1 VNRYR
6 SGCSVAA
13 VLMLAA
19 ASASAQSKSG
29 VPVET
34 VQVAAGWTALSQGDA
49 SRAVTIASGLLAQ
62 KPRSRPALVL
72 LVTAATTRGG
82 WVEGLAAY
90 EQWLG
95 ARRLDDAY
103 TLRTIALALL
113 QAAAADRAAP
123 SGQREA
129 IRALAAEGD
138 TETLLAIARSASTG
152 GPFETQLLA
161 ELGSE
166 PAVKTLVAQ
175 LKSGQGS
182 RLMLVEALASSR
194 SPIAVAPLQ
203 DLLRDVNPDVRAAAA
218 DALGKL
224 GAEETAEALRPLLGD
239 QVFSVRFAAASALAG
254 FHDES
259 GLALLH
265 ELEGSE
271 HAMVRVSALEA
282 LSVDP
287 NPAWVSSVVSLLQD
301 LDPQVRLAAAKLVAP
316 HDLAAAQRA
325 IDELQ
330 SDSNLAIRE
339 AASQVFI
346 EKLATDFAVLRRLLH
361 STDVVSRVRAAGR
374 ILALTR

>member
-1 VNRYR
+1 
-6 SGCSVAA
+6 
-13 VLMLAA
+13 
-19 ASASAQSKSG
+19 
-29 VPVET
+29 
-34 VQVAAGWTALSQGDA
+34 VQIAAGWAALSQGDTN
-49 SRAVTIASGLLAQ
+49 RAVTIASRLLAQ
-62 KPRSRPALVL
+62 MPRSRPALVL
-72 LVTAATTRGG
+72 LVTATTSRGG
-82 WVEGLAAY
+82 WAEGLAAY

-95 ARRLDDAY
+95 ARRLDDAF

-113 QAAAADRAAP
+113 QEAAANRAAP

-129 IRALAAEGD
+129 IRALVAEGD
-138 TETLLAIARSASTG
+138 TDTLLAVARSASTG

-166 PAVKTLVAQ
+166 PAVRTLIAQ

-194 SPIAVAPLQ
+194 SPLAVSPLQ
-203 DLLRDVNPDVRAAAA
+203 DLLRDVNPDIRAAAA

-224 GAEETAEALRPLLGD
+224 GAEETTETLRPLLGD
-239 QVFSVRFAAASALAG
+239 QLFSVRFAAASALAR

-259 GLALLH
+259 GLAVLH

-287 NPAWVSSVVSLLQD
+287 NPAWVSSVLGLLQD
-301 LDPQVRLAAAKLVAP
+301 PDPQVRLAAAKLAAP

-325 IDELQ
+325 IEGLQ
-330 SDSNLAIRE
+330 ADSNLAIRE

-346 EKLATDFAVLRRLLH
+346 ERLATDFAVLRRLLH
-361 STDVVSRVRAAGR
+361 AADVVTRVRAASR
-374 ILALTR
+374 ILELTR